1 MKSAVDVHN
10 LHMTFIPHSWLFIAF
25 ETRTTRRVHFIH
37 MISKLHAHCFPHSWL
52 FIAFETRV
60 TRRVPLVEQKLLT
73 LSAYKDLYLWISC
86 CSIFR
91 FLFRSLFLLLYFFYL
106 AIVLSVDLRFL
117 ITPLNLA
124 SSSFS
129 QGHAHAMRSS
139 QSTNFA
145 DFTNVFNIYIKIYQL

>member
-1 MKSAVDVHN
+1 MKSAVHV
-10 LHMTFIPHSWLFIAF
+10 HMTFNPHSWFFIALETRAKRLLHFIHIISKLDAQCVPHSWLFIAF
-25 ETRTTRRVHFIH
+25 E
-37 MISKLHAHCFPHSWL
+37 A
-52 FIAFETRV
+52 RV

-73 LSAYKDLYLWISC
+73 LSAYKDFYLWISC

-106 AIVLSVDLRFL
+106 AIVLSVALQFL

-129 QGHAHAMRSS
+129 
-139 QSTNFA
+139 
-145 DFTNVFNIYIKIYQL
+145 